1 MRTKPLIVMLSGAA
15 ILCLTVGMSRSYGL
29 FLKPITA
36 DLGISRTAFALAIA
50 VQNLIWGLAQPV
62 AGMISDRFGAARVLV
77 GGAALYLVGLLLMS
91 GATGGLSLMV
101 SAGLLVGLGISA
113 TSFSV
118 VLGAVGRLV
127 APERRAQAL
136 AVVSTGASF
145 GQFMFLPVGQAT
157 IAAGGWS
164 GALVILGLAMAT
176 ILPLSLALK
185 GRASDALGP
194 GAGFPSRAMGEAIG
208 HQGYLLLAAGF
219 FSCGFFVAFIATHL
233 PAYLVD
239 EGLSARMGGTAV
251 TTIMFF
257 NVIGTY
263 LWGTWAGRYRRKY
276 LLACLYLLR
285 AVAMALFLVLPRSE
299 ASILVFSAVTGLL
312 WLGTVPLTSG
322 LIAQML
328 GTRYLSTLFGGV
340 FLSHQVG
347 AFLGVWLGGFVFDA
361 TRSYGLVWGLAIAL
375 SLAATV
381 IHLRILDETEPP
393 GTPVLAA
400 AADSP
405 GRGE

>member
-1 MRTKPLIVMLSGAA
+1 MRTKPMLVMLSGAA

-29 FLKPITA
+29 FLKPITV
-36 DLGISRTAFALAIA
+36 DLGITRNVFALAIA
-50 VQNLIWGLAQPV
+50 VQNLIWGVAQPV
-62 AGMISDRFGAARVLV
+62 AGMISDRFGAGRVLAV
-77 GGAALYLVGLLLMS
+77 GAALYVGGLLTMA
-91 GATGGLSLMV
+91 GATGGPSLMV

-127 APERRAQAL
+127 AAERRAQAL

-145 GQFMFLPVGQAT
+145 GQFMFLPVAKAT
-157 IAAGGWS
+157 ISAGGWS
-164 GALVILGLAMAT
+164 TALVLLGACMAI
-176 ILPLSLALK
+176 ILPLSLAMK
-185 GRASDALGP
+185 GRASEVP
-194 GAGFPSRAMGEAIG
+194 GQGGGFPSQAMGEAIG
-208 HQGYLLLAAGF
+208 HKGYLLLAAGF

-239 EGLSARMGGTAV
+239 EGLSAQMGGTAV

-263 LWGTWAGRYRRKY
+263 LWGIWAGRYRKKY
-276 LLACLYLLR
+276 LLAGLYLLR
-285 AVAMALFLVLPRSE
+285 AVAMVLFLVLPKSE
-299 ASILVFSAVTGLL
+299 MSILIFSAVTGLL

-361 TRSYGLVWGLAIAL
+361 THSYGPVWKLAIAL
-375 SLAATV
+375 SVASTV

-400 AADSP
+400 AVD
-405 GRGE
+405 

>member
-1 MRTKPLIVMLSGAA
+1 MRAKPLLVMLSGAA
-15 ILCLTVGMSRSYGL
+15 VLCLTVGMSRSYGL
-29 FLKPITA
+29 FLKPVTA
-36 DLGISRTAFALAIA
+36 DLGLTRNVFALAIA
-50 VQNLIWGLAQPV
+50 VQNLLWGLAQPF
-62 AGMISDRFGAARVLV
+62 AGMISDRFGAGRVLAA
-77 GGAALYLVGLLLMS
+77 GAALYGGGLLLMA
-91 GATGGLSLMV
+91 GATGGPSLMA

-127 APERRAQAL
+127 AEERRAQAL

-145 GQFMFLPVGQAT
+145 GQFMFLPVAQSLIG
-157 IAAGGWS
+157 AGGWS
-164 GALVILGLAMAT
+164 SALVILGVAMAV

-185 GRASDALGP
+185 GRAGGMGGQ
-194 GAGFPSRAMGEAIG
+194 GAGFPYRAMGEALG

-239 EGLSARMGGTAV
+239 EGFPAQTGGTAV

-263 LWGTWAGRYRRKY
+263 LWGTWGGRHRKKH
-276 LLACLYLLR
+276 LLAGLYLLR
-285 AVAMALFLVLPRSE
+285 AVSMVLFLLLPRTE
-299 ASILVFSAVTGLL
+299 ESILIFAAATGLL

-322 LIAQML
+322 LLAQML
-328 GTRYLSTLFGGV
+328 GARYLSTLFGGV

-347 AFLGVWLGGFVFDA
+347 AFLGVWLGGFVFDQ
-361 TRSYGLVWGLAIAL
+361 THSYGPVWTLLVAL
-375 SLAATV
+375 SVASTL
-381 IHLRILDETEPP
+381 IHLKILDETEPP
-393 GTPVLAA
+393 QTPVLAA
-400 AADSP
+400 ATD
-405 GRGE
+405 

>member
-1 MRTKPLIVMLSGAA
+1 MRTKPWLVMLSGAA

-36 DLGISRTAFALAIA
+36 DLGITRNVFALAIA
-50 VQNLIWGLAQPV
+50 VQNLLWGLAQPF
-62 AGMISDRFGAARVLV
+62 AGMLSDRFGAGRVLAA
-77 GGAALYLVGLLLMS
+77 GAALYGAGVLLMA
-91 GATGGLSLMV
+91 GATGGLSLTA
-101 SAGLLVGLGISA
+101 SAGLLVGIGISA

-127 APERRAQAL
+127 AEEKRAQAL

-145 GQFMFLPVGQAT
+145 GQFMFLPVAQAL
-157 IAAGGWS
+157 IGAGGWS
-164 GALVILGLAMAT
+164 SALVILGVGMIV

-185 GRASDALGP
+185 GRAGEV
-194 GAGFPSRAMGEAIG
+194 GGQVAGIPYRAMGEALG

-239 EGLSARMGGTAV
+239 EGFPAQTGGTAV

-263 LWGTWAGRYRRKY
+263 LWGTWAGRYRKKY
-276 LLACLYLLR
+276 LLAGLYLLR
-285 AVAMALFLVLPRSE
+285 AVSMILFLILPKTE
-299 ASILVFSAVTGLL
+299 ASILIFAATTGLL

-322 LIAQML
+322 LLAQML
-328 GTRYLSTLFGGV
+328 GARYLSTLFGGV

-347 AFLGVWLGGFVFDA
+347 AFLGVWLGGFVFDQ
-361 TRSYGLVWGLAIAL
+361 THTYGPVWTLLVAL
-375 SLAATV
+375 SVASAV

-393 GTPVLAA
+393 ETPVLAA
-400 AADSP
+400 AAN
-405 GRGE
+405 